1 MSKAEPQLES
11 LIESL
16 RTGPPRAAYL
26 ARRELIK
33 FGRAA
38 ETPLIRLL
46 REVNDAHRILDVL
59 AVLQEV
65 KMSDRASVESVV
77 GLLSHK
83 ETFVRGAAAHCL
95 LVSSPKLRRALA
107 RIRAAHAAEKDE
119 GVLATLQK
127 LLDRYP
133 EAAA

>member
-1 MSKAEPQLES
+1 

-16 RTGPPRAAYL
+16 RTGPPRAGYL
-26 ARRELIK
+26 ARRELIG

-38 ETPLIRLL
+38 EAPLIHLL
-46 REVNDAHRILDVL
+46 REVNDAHRILDIL
-59 AVLQEV
+59 AVLQDI
-65 KMSDRASVESVV
+65 KMSDAASVDSVV

-95 LVSSPKLRRALA
+95 LVSSPKLRRVLA
-107 RIRAAHAAEKDE
+107 RIRAAHAVEKHE

-133 EAAA
+133 GGAA